1 MPDGMGLTLE
11 IRDNSEKAIQ
21 GLNGLAA
28 SLEKIKSAVSSGFK
42 LSGVSKQIEKLT
54 TSLTN
59 AVPEDSIKRLEGLAN
74 VLERLK
80 NIGPIKIKVS
90 SGAQKLLAMQSIANE
105 AGGGFGAMESNM
117 RHAEQEISVSTG
129 NVIEKL
135 KSMGAGIKKSAQES
149 LNMQPAANS
158 FKSAIVGLFGPIA
171 NLGSAFLRIAKYRFL
186 RTVIK
191 EITEGFKTGIEN
203 LLGYSRAIGSSF
215 AADMDSATNALLKM
229 KNSIG
234 AAVAPA
240 LQALIPILQAIVG
253 WVIAAANVINQ
264 FLSLLTGKS
273 HWTRAKDVTAGAAK
287 SVGGVGKAA
296 KEASEEI
303 KGLLADFDELNII
316 QQENNRNPSG
326 RSGRGGAGGIDYSD
340 MFEEVSKFD
349 SKIRQVVLWLKK
361 HWEEILEIT
370 KLIGAA
376 ILAWKLSSA
385 FGGVIGSLLAL
396 ASSGLIIAVVWKMS
410 SLFNGEYLRTGNPG
424 WLIADVLTTYVGA
437 FWAKKVLGNI
447 LEGTAGKIAFSLA
460 FLVSAAAGITALIK
474 STDVSALSEE
484 AIIASIENAAKAGI
498 GVGYGFFTIG
508 KAGLANS
515 IIAGAGAALITFGV
529 ATGIKAMVDAVS
541 ADDFNEETLK
551 AMAISSLTI
560 GGGVALIGYA
570 SKMPILGAASA
581 GLGASAL
588 VVGVSMGIK
597 AITEAVDSGYKV
609 PDITDTAIASLATGL
624 GAGAIAIAAGAGIGL
639 AGVIGGA
646 AGIATIGVIFGLTA
660 LLGSKQDKVQW
671 ADKNLTEKQIDDF
684 VNGEMFSVHVKSTI
698 AIINDSIDTSD
709 VTKQDIEQKL
719 IESLGTFNVIKLGLA
734 SEQDYSDLN
743 TTINGEG
750 GMVETIQKYIDEAK
764 KAGKLTLQFTPELVG
779 GNEKDAS
786 EWFGNYTTGWD
797 KVNEFVKA
805 KGAEI
810 GKLLTTEE
818 GRKII
823 ESEPEIIAALM
834 QQLSDVSNA
843 IAKAEIGAEAFA
855 GFKIGLGDMSK
866 ASVNDAIKAYN
877 DYKSELRES
886 YEALVTEQYA
896 KQGELVAALYAID
909 PNSKEYEKAKADYE
923 EMGRNLVAAVDSAV
937 NDASRKGSEMIASL
951 IRERYAEKLKNFS
964 FPKGGYIDAAK
975 LFGAGA
981 DDAEEYAK
989 SFYRALR
996 TNLYVHGG
1004 IREEWL
1010 SALSDK
1016 QVWDIL
1022 PESSKNAITKQLEDV
1037 FGKEAAKNIIIG
1049 FGEEIENE
1057 LEDTIKE
1064 STNTA
1069 TEAVSPLQSIIEYDP
1084 IIDDSESSVEVET
1097 EVSSPT
1103 GNPFAESIKMLEG
1116 NVDLYNRKLIEAK
1129 KLIEAGWE
1137 DVGDA
1142 DQYATLFSQTYSAGD
1157 LSKGYD
1163 WKMDKNVGIVAT
1175 PILPDGRVLSPQQ
1188 LETYLDSI
1196 VSRST
1201 NAQEL
1206 KANDTLGL
1214 IVGLGEI
1221 SGDLDEAY
1229 RAIDEW
1235 AERVHEKQAEIY
1247 DTKAQEEFVKN
1258 AEKTAN
1264 IDAGAIQAM
1273 YENIAKQI
1281 DESADLGEDFWVGV
1295 NASIVEGMK
1304 AFGLDEGTAQ
1314 QIADDF
1320 KFDLDQAI
1328 IAGEWDTTAA
1338 SALEIL
1344 KQAIENNIPDELKAP
1359 NTEAFNN
1366 AMTSAAN
1373 TTVSAAQTAINAIQ
1387 QWMAAAS
1394 ALGGMSGFS
1403 APVPR
1408 MSGIAMAAEGGIMT
1422 TGQMFIAR
1430 EAGPEYVGTMNG
1442 RTAVAN
1448 NDQIVS
1454 GVASGVAAG
1463 QAEQNALLRQQND
1476 YLRQL
1481 LAKESTVKI
1490 VPSSALGRVNMQSAE
1505 MYARQTGG

>member
-117 RHAEQEISVSTG
+117 RHAEQEISGSTG

-135 KSMGAGIKKSAQES
+135 KSMGAGIKKSAQEL

-158 FKSAIVGLFGPIA
+158 FKSAIGGLFGPIA

-240 LQALIPILQAIVG
+240 LQALMPILQAIVG

-326 RSGRGGAGGIDYSD
+326 GSGGGGAGGIDYSD

-447 LEGTAGKIAFSLA
+447 LKGTAGKIAFSLA

-684 VNGEMFSVHVKSTI
+684 VNV
-698 AIINDSIDTSD
+698 
-709 VTKQDIEQKL
+709 

-750 GMVETIQKYIDEAK
+750 GMVETIQKYIDEAE

-823 ESEPEIIAALM
+823 ESEPEILAALM

-896 KQGELVAALYAID
+896 KQGELVAALYEID

-937 NDASRKGSEMIASL
+937 NEASRKGSEMIASL

-975 LFGAGA
+975 LLGAGA

-989 SFYRALR
+989 SFYGALR
-996 TNLYVHGG
+996 TILSVHGG
-1004 IREEWL
+1004 ISEEWL

-1022 PESSKNAITKQLEDV
+1022 HKN
-1037 FGKEAAKNIIIG
+1037 
-1049 FGEEIENE
+1049 
-1057 LEDTIKE
+1057 
-1064 STNTA
+1064 
-1069 TEAVSPLQSIIEYDP
+1069 
-1084 IIDDSESSVEVET
+1084 
-1097 EVSSPT
+1097 
-1103 GNPFAESIKMLEG
+1103 
-1116 NVDLYNRKLIEAK
+1116 
-1129 KLIEAGWE
+1129 
-1137 DVGDA
+1137 
-1142 DQYATLFSQTYSAGD
+1142 
-1157 LSKGYD
+1157 
-1163 WKMDKNVGIVAT
+1163 
-1175 PILPDGRVLSPQQ
+1175 
-1188 LETYLDSI
+1188 
-1196 VSRST
+1196 
-1201 NAQEL
+1201 
-1206 KANDTLGL
+1206 
-1214 IVGLGEI
+1214 
-1221 SGDLDEAY
+1221 
-1229 RAIDEW
+1229 
-1235 AERVHEKQAEIY
+1235 
-1247 DTKAQEEFVKN
+1247 
-1258 AEKTAN
+1258 
-1264 IDAGAIQAM
+1264 
-1273 YENIAKQI
+1273 
-1281 DESADLGEDFWVGV
+1281 
-1295 NASIVEGMK
+1295 
-1304 AFGLDEGTAQ
+1304 
-1314 QIADDF
+1314 
-1320 KFDLDQAI
+1320 
-1328 IAGEWDTTAA
+1328 
-1338 SALEIL
+1338 
-1344 KQAIENNIPDELKAP
+1344 
-1359 NTEAFNN
+1359 
-1366 AMTSAAN
+1366 
-1373 TTVSAAQTAINAIQ
+1373 
-1387 QWMAAAS
+1387 
-1394 ALGGMSGFS
+1394 
-1403 APVPR
+1403 
-1408 MSGIAMAAEGGIMT
+1408 
-1422 TGQMFIAR
+1422 
-1430 EAGPEYVGTMNG
+1430 
-1442 RTAVAN
+1442 
-1448 NDQIVS
+1448 
-1454 GVASGVAAG
+1454 
-1463 QAEQNALLRQQND
+1463 
-1476 YLRQL
+1476 
-1481 LAKESTVKI
+1481 
-1490 VPSSALGRVNMQSAE
+1490 
-1505 MYARQTGG
+1505 